1 MKQAY
6 IGLGANLD
14 QPVAQIEQALV
25 ALAQS
30 DALTLLDWSGLYQSK
45 PMGPQDQ
52 PDYINAVALIETDL
66 HPLQLL
72 DILQQQEQA
81 QGRER
86 KRHWG
91 ERTLDLDLLL
101 YDDQCIQNE
110 RLTVPHMGLMKRSFV
125 IIPLLEVTPN
135 LCLPDG
141 RRLSDAQANCPDALT
156 YVGRS
161 TIDI

>member
-1 MKQAY
+1 VKQAY

-66 HPLQLL
+66 PPLQLL
-72 DILQQQEQA
+72 DVLQQQEQA

-110 RLTVPHMGLMKRSFV
+110 RLTVPHTGLMARSFV
-125 IIPLLEVTPN
+125 IVPLLEVTPN
-135 LCLPDG
+135 LRLPDG
-141 RRLSDAQANCPDALT
+141 RCLSDAQANCPDTLT

>member
-6 IGLGANLD
+6 IGLGANLAE
-14 QPVAQIEQALV
+14 PEAQIEQALV
-25 ALAQS
+25 ALARS
-30 DALTLLDWSGLYQSK
+30 DVLTLLDWSGLYQSK

-52 PDYINAVALIETDL
+52 PDYINAAALIETDL
-66 HPLQLL
+66 PPLQLL
-72 DILQQQEQA
+72 DLLQQQEQV
-81 QGRER
+81 QGRVR

-101 YDDQCIQNE
+101 YDGQNIQNA
-110 RLTVPHMGLMKRSFV
+110 RLTVPHIGLMERAFV
-125 IIPLLEVTPN
+125 VVPLIEITPN

-141 RRLSDAQANCPDALT
+141 RPVSGSKANTPGDLT